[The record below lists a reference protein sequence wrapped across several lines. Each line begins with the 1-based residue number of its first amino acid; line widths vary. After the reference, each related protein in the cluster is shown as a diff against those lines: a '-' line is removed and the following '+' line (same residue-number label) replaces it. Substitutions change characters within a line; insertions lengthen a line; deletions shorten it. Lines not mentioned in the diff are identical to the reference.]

1 MNRARLTLG
10 LAVALISLGCTSD
23 SEETPQ
29 KAASAAPHVVALASA
44 NHAFEAP
51 DTISAGWTTFQF
63 ANNGD
68 DIHYAHFVQ
77 LASGKTANDLVAAY
91 VEAIR
96 TSAPRPEW
104 MTRFGGPGGAVPGG
118 SSAVTQYME
127 PGNYVLLCPVE
138 DSTGNPHFAKGEFR
152 TVVVRAS
159 SIDASAR
166 NAAPS
171 ATATIRL
178 LDFGFS
184 VDSQMTAGEHTIRT
198 SNVGIEGHDLVMMKL
213 AQGIT
218 LDDVSRTMNPEA
230 ARRTDSS
237 AKPPVPFENLG
248 TLTGGIAVI
257 HSGMDVFFT
266 VTLTPGDYVLL
277 CMTTAAD
284 GRSHIEHGMI
294 HLMTVKQ

>member
-1 MNRARLTLG
+1 MLG
-10 LAVALISLGCTSD
+10 LAGTLVSQGCTSN
-23 SEETPQ
+23 SEESSRES
-29 KAASAAPHVVALASA
+29 ASSVPDVVSLASA
-44 NHAFEAP
+44 NNAFEAP
-51 DTISAGWTTFQF
+51 DTIRAGWTTFQF

-77 LASGKTANDLVAAY
+77 LAPGKTTNELTAAY
-91 VEAIR
+91 AEAIR

-127 PGNYVLLCPVE
+127 PGDYVLLCPVE
-138 DSTGNPHFAKGEFR
+138 DSTGTPHFAKGEFR
-152 TVVVRAS
+152 TVVVRALEGDS
-159 SIDASAR
+159 SAQK
-166 NAAPS
+166 APS

-184 VDSQMTAGEHTIRT
+184 VDSQMTAGEQTIRV
-198 SNVGIEGHDLVMMKL
+198 SNAGAEGHDLVVMKL

-218 LDDVSRTMNPEA
+218 LDDVSRSMNPEA
-230 ARRTDSS
+230 ARRTGGSD
-237 AKPPVPFENLG
+237 KPPVPIENLG
-248 TLTGGIAVI
+248 TLTGGIAAI
-257 HSGMDVFFT
+257 PSGMDVFFT
-266 VTLTPGDYVLL
+266 VTLTPGDYALL
-277 CMTTAAD
+277 CMATAGD

>member
-1 MNRARLTLG
+1 MNRTRLTLG
-10 LAVALISLGCTSD
+10 VAVALMSQGCTSEAD
-23 SEETPQ
+23 EPPQ
-29 KAASAAPHVVALASA
+29 DTAGAAPDVVFLASA
-44 NHAFEAP
+44 NDAFEAP
-51 DTISAGWTTFQF
+51 DTVNAGWTTFHF

-77 LASGKTANDLVAAY
+77 LAPGTTASALIAAY
-91 VEAIR
+91 AEAIS

-118 SSAVTQYME
+118 SAAATQYME
-127 PGNYVLLCPVE
+127 PGIYVLLCPVE
-138 DSTGNPHFAKGEFR
+138 DSSGTPHFVRGEHR

-159 SIDASAR
+159 PSDASAR
-166 NAAPS
+166 NAPS

-184 VDSQMTAGEHTIRT
+184 VDTPMTAGPHTIRAT
-198 SNVGIEGHDLVMMKL
+198 NAGVEGHDLVILKL

-230 ARRTDSS
+230 ARRTGSS
-237 AKPPVPFENLG
+237 AQPPVPFENLG
-248 TLTGGIAVI
+248 TLVGGVAVI
-257 HSGMDVFFT
+257 HSGMEVFFS
-266 VTLTPGDYVLL
+266 VTLTPGDYALL
-277 CMTTAAD
+277 CMTTAGD

-294 HLMTVKQ
+294 QLMTVKQ

>member
-1 MNRARLTLG
+1 MNRAHLTLG
-10 LAVALISLGCTSD
+10 LAVALISQGCTSD
-23 SEETPQ
+23 SEESLQ
-29 KAASAAPHVVALASA
+29 KTASAAPDVVMLASA
-44 NHAFEAP
+44 NNAFEAP
-51 DTISAGWTTFQF
+51 DTMSAGWTTFQF
-63 ANNGD
+63 ANKGD

-77 LASGKTANDLVAAY
+77 LAPGKTANELIAAY
-91 VEAIR
+91 AEAIR

-138 DSTGNPHFAKGEFR
+138 DSTGKPHFAKGEFR

-159 SIDASAR
+159 SSAASAR

-184 VDSQMTAGEHTIRT
+184 VDSQMTAGEQTIRA
-198 SNVGIEGHDLVMMKL
+198 SNAGVEGHDLVMMKL

-230 ARRTDSS
+230 ARRSGSS

-248 TLTGGIAVI
+248 TLVGGIAVI
-257 HSGMDVFFT
+257 HSGMEVFFT
-266 VTLTPGDYVLL
+266 VTLTPGDYALL
-277 CMTTAAD
+277 CMTTAGD

-294 HLMTVKQ
+294 QLMTVKQ

>member
-1 MNRARLTLG
+1 MNRARLTLVV
-10 LAVALISLGCTSD
+10 AVTLIAQGCTSD
-23 SEETPQ
+23 SDEPPQ
-29 KAASAAPHVVALASA
+29 IPADAAPDVVLLASA
-44 NHAFEAP
+44 NGAFEAP
-51 DTISAGWTTFQF
+51 DTIDAGWTTFRF

-77 LASGKTANDLVAAY
+77 LASGKTANEVIAAY
-91 VEAIR
+91 TEAIR

-118 SSAVTQYME
+118 SSAVTQYMG

-138 DSTGNPHFAKGEFR
+138 DGTGTPHFAKGEFR

-159 SIDASAR
+159 ASNTSTR
-166 NAAPS
+166 TAPS

-178 LDFGFS
+178 LDYGFS
-184 VDSQMTAGEHTIRT
+184 VDSQITAGAHTIRT
-198 SNVGIEGHDLVMMKL
+198 SNAGVEGHDLVIMKL
-213 AQGIT
+213 ASGIT

-230 ARRTDSS
+230 ARRTGNA
-237 AKPPVPFENLG
+237 AKPPVLFENLG
-248 TLTGGIAVI
+248 TLVGGIAAI

-266 VTLTPGDYVLL
+266 VTLTPGDYALL
-277 CMTTAAD
+277 CMATAGD
-284 GRSHIEHGMI
+284 GRSHIEHGMV

>member
-1 MNRARLTLG
+1 MHRARLTLG
-10 LAVALISLGCTSD
+10 VAVALISQGCTADSD
-23 SEETPQ
+23 EPPQ
-29 KAASAAPHVVALASA
+29 NTAGAAPDVVLLASA
-44 NHAFEAP
+44 NDAFEAP
-51 DTISAGWTTFQF
+51 DTIHAGWTTFQF

-68 DIHYAHFVQ
+68 DIHYAHFVK
-77 LASGKTANDLVAAY
+77 LAPGKTASELIAAY
-91 VEAIR
+91 AEAIR

-118 SSAVTQYME
+118 SSAATQYME

-138 DSTGNPHFAKGEFR
+138 DSTGNPHFVRGEHR

-159 SIDASAR
+159 AIDASAR
-166 NAAPS
+166 KAPS

-178 LDFGFS
+178 MDFGFS
-184 VDSQMTAGEHTIRT
+184 VDSQMTAGTHTIRT
-198 SNVGIEGHDLVMMKL
+198 SNAGVEGHDLVIMRL

-230 ARRTDSS
+230 ARRTGSS
-237 AKPPVPFENLG
+237 AKPAVPFENLG
-248 TLTGGIAVI
+248 TLVGGIAVI

-266 VTLTPGDYVLL
+266 VTLTPGDYALL
-277 CMTTAAD
+277 CMTTAGD

-294 HLMTVKQ
+294 QLMAVKQ